1 MPTASRTSGTMTL
14 TGGKSGVAQSVAGV
28 TLPNVQQITI
38 DLLAGVLRVKYG
50 NSQYAEFDY
59 AQQTTL
65 TDTIATLVSTLAA
78 T

>member
-1 MPTASRTSGTMTL
+1 MTL
-14 TGGKSGVAQSVAGV
+14 SGGKSGIAQSVAGV
-28 TLPNVQQITI
+28 TLPNVQQVTI

-59 AQQTTL
+59 TQQTTL
-65 TDTIATLVSTLAA
+65 TDTIATLVSTISG